1 MIPTSLKIK
10 PPVTMRE
17 GYKIAKRASRSF
29 LSACIRET
37 YKKKCELD
45 NRISTVPVR
54 MEIELSTH
62 DYQKVMQLSH
72 TAADKTNAKTKLNQL
87 QKLGKLIQHQDKKIE
102 LHPQGLDRW
111 VVNLTNRHLTPSQE
125 GVLKLGLNFAPA
137 PTKFRLIDIVAA
149 VDKGARKL
157 KGMEAEDLCEWVRG
171 ILRHAKLPKDDLTK
185 EQRKA
190 LKELRQI
197 DELILLADKGNA
209 TVLMTRENYDTKMRG
224 MIETA
229 TYRRLGKDPTIT
241 QENRISRKLKDLEKC
256 EELPS
261 TLYSRLRPSECQV
274 PRIYGLPKVHK
285 TGVPLRPIVTC
296 IGFPSYK
303 LSQHIAPL

>member
-1 MIPTSLKIK
+1 
-10 PPVTMRE
+10 MRE

-29 LSACIRET
+29 LSACISET
-37 YKKKCELD
+37 YKNKCELD
-45 NRISTVPVR
+45 NRISTLPVR
-54 MEIELSTH
+54 MGIELSTH

-72 TAADKTNAKTKLNQL
+72 AAAEKTNAKTKLNQL

-111 VVNLTNRHLTPSQE
+111 VVNLTNRRLTPSQE

-137 PTKFRLIDIVAA
+137 LTKFRLIDIVAA
-149 VDKGARKL
+149 VEKGARKL
-157 KGMEAEDLCEWVRG
+157 RGMEAEDLREWVCG
-171 ILRHAKLPKDDLTK
+171 ILRRAKLPQGNLTK

-209 TVLMTRENYDTKMRG
+209 TVLMTRIDYDTKMRG

-229 TYRRLGKDPTIT
+229 IYWQLGKDPTVT
-241 QENRISRKLKDLEKC
+241 QENRINRKLKDLEKC